1 MRDDGASRHA
11 PQSTGLLVLR
21 IALTGADG
29 FTGRQFIQSAGQAG
43 HQTVALRA
51 ELTDATAVAAEVA
64 TLRADAVVHL
74 AAISF
79 VGHQNERAFY
89 DVNLF
94 GTLNLLEALAAGENA
109 GELHCVLLAS
119 SANIYGNW
127 GQSPIAET
135 QPPAPVN
142 HYAMSKLAMEHMAR
156 TYLPQLPL
164 VTVRPF
170 NYTGPGQ
177 APEFVIPKLVDHF
190 RRRAESIALGNLHV
204 EREYNDVRF
213 VCEAYLRL
221 LAQGQAGE
229 VYNIC
234 TGQTYDFH
242 TLIATLEQL
251 TGHRLRVE
259 VDPSLVRA
267 NEVHRL
273 CGDPSHLRAAIGE
286 LPAYSL
292 EQTLSWMLSSRV

>member
-1 MRDDGASRHA
+1 M
-11 PQSTGLLVLR
+11 
-21 IALTGADG
+21 TGAGG
-29 FTGRQFIQSAGQAG
+29 FTGRQFIQSAAQAG
-43 HQTVALRA
+43 HETLPLRADLTNVPEVTAEVEALR
-51 ELTDATAVAAEVA
+51 V
-64 TLRADAVVHL
+64 DAVVHL

-79 VGHQNERAFY
+79 VGHKDERAFY

-94 GTLNLLEALAAGENA
+94 GTLNLLQALAVSPNA
-109 GELHCVLLAS
+109 GALRCVLLAS

-142 HYAMSKLAMEHMAR
+142 QYAMSKLAMEHMAR

-177 APEFVIPKLVDHF
+177 APQFVIPKLVDHF
-190 RRRAESIALGNLHV
+190 RRRADHVAMGNLHV

-221 LAQGQAGE
+221 LEHGQVGE

-234 TGQTYDFH
+234 TGQTYDFQ
-242 TLIATLEQL
+242 TVIAALERL
-251 TGHRLRVE
+251 TGHRPRVE
-259 VDPSLVRA
+259 VDPALVRA

-273 CGDPSHLRAAIGE
+273 CGDPSHLRAAVGE
-286 LPAYSL
+286 LPTYAL
-292 EQTLSWMLSSRV
+292 EQTLTWMLASPA